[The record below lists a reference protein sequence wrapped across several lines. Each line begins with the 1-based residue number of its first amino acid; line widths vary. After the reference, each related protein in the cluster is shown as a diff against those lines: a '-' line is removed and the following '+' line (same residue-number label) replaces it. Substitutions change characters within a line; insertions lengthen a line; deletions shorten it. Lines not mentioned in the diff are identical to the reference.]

1 MEYRPAVGDPFVSN
15 TSLKLLTVRV
25 VTSFGFGALY
35 NGYEIGK
42 LPLRTFSTFLLEHV
56 NILLPLCG
64 TSIRPCHAVLRPL
77 SHARML
83 EGRRHQAVSVGHR
96 GRHERPCQALTQ
108 VRESP
113 DGQRWLM
120 VYGASPMSW
129 KRNTVVPCSQY
140 LAIHLC
146 VVSSER
152 DFV

>member
-64 TSIRPCHAVLRPL
+64 TPMTFPFATSFSRVNV
-77 SHARML
+77 
-83 EGRRHQAVSVGHR
+83 RRQ
-96 GRHERPCQALTQ
+96 
-108 VRESP
+108 
-113 DGQRWLM
+113 
-120 VYGASPMSW
+120 
-129 KRNTVVPCSQY
+129 NT
-140 LAIHLC
+140 
-146 VVSSER
+146 SSR
-152 DFV
+152 ICRTSR